1 MKYPKKHMYR
11 LKDALSAAHQSKA
24 ETTLP
29 VDSLW
34 RQNVMQS
41 VRRNSVI
48 RKETNHR
55 LDFSLLAWR
64 LAPAAL
70 ALMILLGVMIFR
82 IEDTLDY
89 QLAGLMMSDPVQT
102 YITIEPL

>member
-1 MKYPKKHMYR
+1 MKYPKKNMDR
-11 LKDALSAAHQSKA
+11 LKYALSATYQSKA

-29 VDSLW
+29 VDSQW
-34 RQNVMQS
+34 RQNVMHS
-41 VRRNSVI
+41 VRRIGPNW
-48 RKETNHR
+48 KETGHR

-70 ALMILLGVMIFR
+70 ALMILLGAMISR
-82 IEDTLDY
+82 IGDTLEY
-89 QLAGLMMSDPVQT
+89 QLAGLMVSDPVQT

>member
-1 MKYPKKHMYR
+1 MKYPKEHMDR
-11 LKDALSAAHQSKA
+11 LKDALSVAYHAKA

-29 VDSLW
+29 VDSQW

-41 VRRNSVI
+41 VRRNNVI
-48 RKETNHR
+48 GKQANHR
-55 LDFSLLAWR
+55 LDFSMLAWR

-70 ALMILLGVMIFR
+70 ALMIILGVMIFR

-102 YITIEPL
+102 YFTIEPL

>member
-1 MKYPKKHMYR
+1 MKYPKEHMDR
-11 LKDALSAAHQSKA
+11 LKDALSATYRSKA

-29 VDSLW
+29 VDSQW
-34 RQNVMQS
+34 RQNVIRS
-41 VRRNSVI
+41 IRRI
-48 RKETNHR
+48 GPTRKETGHH
-55 LDFSLLAWR
+55 LDFSNLVWK

-70 ALMILLGVMIFR
+70 ALMILLGAMIFR

-89 QLAGLMMSDPVQT
+89 QLAGLMVNDPVQT